1 VSALKVSSDCVLH
14 TRALQA
20 YVDGELSADHT
31 SEIEAHVAKC
41 TECFEQV
48 EQHRALRL
56 SLRRTCEA
64 KAPGSFRDRMAALVA
79 AEAARTPS
87 APPEQPAPAPREQVP
102 LQALEHPIPT
112 APRDVRQSFPREGKL
127 IPLRHVMAFAA
138 AAGVVFAVGMSRVEQ
153 ERTASDAGYPGATT
167 SFLSSV
173 NLDDFIEDLVDMHA
187 SPLPPETTNPEELPR
202 FDPFVG
208 VPVRRPAE
216 PTFQPLGV
224 RYDGARMH
232 AIRGK
237 RAALLLYSMQ
247 GGHRA
252 TMFVFD
258 ARAVPPLQRTRLQT
272 RYVSEKPVYVGNVR
286 GYSFAA
292 TERAGV
298 GYALATDLDDDISAK
313 LVAAVQ

>member
-1 VSALKVSSDCVLH
+1 MSALKVSSDCVLH

-79 AEAARTPS
+79 AEAARIPS
-87 APPEQPAPAPREQVP
+87 APPEQPALAPREQVP
-102 LQALEHPIPT
+102 LQALQHAIPA
-112 APRDVRQSFPREGKL
+112 APRDAKL
-127 IPLRHVMAFAA
+127 VPLRHVMAFAA

-153 ERTASDAGYPGATT
+153 ERTASEGGHGGATA
-167 SFLSSV
+167 SFLSAV

>member
-1 VSALKVSSDCVLH
+1 MSALKVSSDCVLH

-31 SEIEAHVAKC
+31 AELESHVAKC
-41 TECFEQV
+41 AECFEQV

-56 SLRRTCEA
+56 SLRRTSNVT
-64 KAPGSFRDRMAALVA
+64 APATLRDRMAALVA
-79 AEAARTPS
+79 VEAARRPTS
-87 APPEQPAPAPREQVP
+87 GAHRPAFP
-102 LQALEHPIPT
+102 LSSDAVAASDPL
-112 APRDVRQSFPREGKL
+112 ASRDAKL

-138 AAGVVFAVGMSRVEQ
+138 AAGVVFAVGVSRVQQ
-153 ERTASDAGYPGATT
+153 ERAATDSGNASGSPST
-167 SFLSSV
+167 SFLAM
-173 NLDDFIEDLVDMHA
+173 NLDEFIDDLVDMHA

-232 AIRGK
+232 TVRGGK

-252 TMFVFD
+252 TMFVFN
-258 ARAVPPLQRTRLQT
+258 ARSVPLQRTRLQA
-272 RYVSEKPVYVGNVR
+272 RVVHERPVYVGNVR

-292 TERAGV
+292 TERGGV

-313 LVAAVQ
+313 LMAAVQ

>member
-1 VSALKVSSDCVLH
+1 MSALKVSSDCVLH

-31 SEIEAHVAKC
+31 SEIEAHVVKC
-41 TECFEQV
+41 MECFEQV

-56 SLRRTCEA
+56 SLRRTCGV
-64 KAPGSFRDRMAALVA
+64 KAPGSLRDRMAALVA
-79 AEAARTPS
+79 AEAARAPS
-87 APPEQPAPAPREQVP
+87 AAAEHPAFTDPEQQVAVQALQHPMPPAPPAPPASRE
-102 LQALEHPIPT
+102 A
-112 APRDVRQSFPREGKL
+112 KL
-127 IPLRHVMAFAA
+127 IPIRHVLAFAA
-138 AAGVVFAVGMSRVEQ
+138 AAGVVFAVGVARVEQ
-153 ERTASDAGYPGATT
+153 ERLPAGSQTGSPATLLAST
-167 SFLSSV
+167 
-173 NLDDFIEDLVDMHA
+173 NLDEFIDDLVAMHA

-237 RAALLLYSMQ
+237 RAALLLYTMQ

-258 ARAVPPLQRTRLQT
+258 ARAVPPLQRTRLQP
-272 RYVSEKPVYVGNVR
+272 RVVAEKPVYVGNVR

-298 GYALATDLDDDISAK
+298 GYALATDLDSDISAK